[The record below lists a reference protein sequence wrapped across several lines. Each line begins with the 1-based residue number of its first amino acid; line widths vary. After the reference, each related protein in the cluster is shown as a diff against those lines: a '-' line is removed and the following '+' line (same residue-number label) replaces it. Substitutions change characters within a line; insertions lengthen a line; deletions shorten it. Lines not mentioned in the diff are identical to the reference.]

1 MRTLASSFLFLFFG
15 VFAQAA
21 DNLKIYTQPEIPS
34 QEILDRLNLKMLWR
48 AFSPMEGKRD
58 GYHDIQIADSQVIAQ
73 TRSGTIVVFNSETGE
88 VIWKTNFGK
97 PYQVVYNL
105 AFNDNFIFAV
115 NENDLYTLDRRN
127 GSIAWQSS
135 VSIAI
140 NAPPTVD
147 KHHLFLSGTNKRIYC
162 YALPMFK
169 PNGQFMGY
177 EKSDFYNLKTQKII
191 TAVTENEQDISAFD
205 SPSSGNS
212 RSRGPQ
218 PRLIWEFQ
226 SRLIL
231 GYPLLVTPEIVGAV
245 GQNGGLIALNKHS
258 DVALTTLETNPGY
271 STDRP
276 VISAPSLFFKKLDV
290 PEANKDGD
298 KPLELGSISDESTA
312 YIGSMDASLHAVNL
326 HTGKLLWRYTVGS
339 TVHHRP
345 FITDNEIFVTG
356 ERNGLFKLSRQDG
369 LPMWNVNYGNR
380 LSPSQEKSD
389 RVIAANTKFIYTL
402 DKSGRMLII
411 DRSNG
416 AYLTTWDIHDFV
428 FPVINRTTDRIFIA
442 ANNGL
447 LVCMRDRDFP
457 KPMYHITKPK
467 NTTTENSST
476 IDAPAPND
484 GLKKILE
491 SKITEEEGKE
501 KPLQE
506 LLNDISKKYNIKM
519 EINKKAFAEMMIDD
533 ADKKPVTAPAA
544 DNIPLAVWLTNIL
557 DPLGIT
563 YQPAIDTVVL
573 FPAGKPKKDK

>member
-1 MRTLASSFLFLFFG
+1 MRRFAYILLFLIFG
-15 VFAQAA
+15 VSAQAA

-73 TRSGTIVVFNSETGE
+73 TRSGTIIVFNSETGE

-105 AFNDNFIFAV
+105 AFNDKFIFAV

-127 GSIAWQSS
+127 GSISWQSS
-135 VSIAI
+135 FSIAI

-147 KHHLFLSGTNKRIYC
+147 KHHLFLSGVNKRIYC

-169 PNGQFMGY
+169 PNGQFMGH
-177 EKSDFYNLKTQKII
+177 EKSDFYNQKTKKVI
-191 TAVTENEQDISAFD
+191 TEVPENEQDLSAFV
-205 SPSSGNS
+205 SSGSGNS

-231 GYPLLVTPEIVGAV
+231 GFPLLVTPEIVCAV
-245 GQNGGLIALNKHS
+245 GQNGLLIALNKHS
-258 DVALTTLETNPGY
+258 DVALVTLETNPGY
-271 STDRP
+271 STDKP
-276 VISAPSLFFKKLDV
+276 VIVAPSLYFKNFVTPD
-290 PEANKDGD
+290 ASKDGD
-298 KPLELGSISDESTA
+298 KPKELESISDDSIA
-312 YIGSMDASLHAVNL
+312 YIGSMDANLHAVNL

-345 FITDNEIFVTG
+345 FITDDEIFVTG

-369 LPMWNVNYGNR
+369 LPMWNMNYGNR
-380 LSPSQEKSD
+380 LSTSQEKSD

-402 DKSGRMLII
+402 DKSGRMVII
-411 DRSNG
+411 DRNNG

-457 KPMYHITKPK
+457 KPFYHITKTK
-467 NTTTENSST
+467 EAISENPST
-476 IDAPAPND
+476 IDAPAPSD
-484 GLKKILE
+484 ILKKILE
-491 SKITEEEGKE
+491 SKVTVEEGKE

-506 LLNDISKKYNIKM
+506 LLDEISKKFNIKI
-519 EINKKAFAEMMIDD
+519 EINKKSFADMMIDD
-533 ADKKPVTAPAA
+533 ADKKPAKALAA
-544 DNIPLAVWLTNIL
+544 ENIPLAVWLTNIL

-563 YQPAIDTVVL
+563 YQPAIDTVIL
-573 FPAGKPKKDK
+573 FPAGKPKKDN